1 MLYCKCINLE
11 VSAMSKSYSAPK
23 IEIRKYRVSQNVFT
37 DSDPGLDRGDD
48 YGLDAA
54 GTPIEDALAD

>member
-1 MLYCKCINLE
+1 
-11 VSAMSKSYSAPK
+11 MSKSYSAPK